1 MIDECRRNALRY
13 LLENKLVFAGCCV
26 INLWLKAKAK
36 SSCMPSGELLLPKQH
51 KRSLSMSCNYFSLE
65 ITRHL
70 LNEYLIA
77 FFGDSKLC
85 LETLVFS
92 LIWATIKYPT
102 NFFSEFILGI
112 GSLD

>member
-1 MIDECRRNALRY
+1 MLLRNQSL
-13 LLENKLVFAGCCV
+13 
-26 INLWLKAKAK
+26 AKRQTK
-36 SSCMPSGELLLPKQH
+36 SSCIPSGVVLLPKQH

-92 LIWATIKYPT
+92 LIWATINYPT
-102 NFFSEFILGI
+102 KFFWEFILGVR
-112 GSLD
+112 SLD